1 MAVDAGLSMKNLLL
15 FLDWRRDNYWI
26 MRTKW
31 DMLAGLFD
39 RVLWSS
45 VGDHFWMSEF
55 PFQTG
60 VVFYVGIKV
69 MVLVDC
75 LLYARP
81 VLLIL

>member
-1 MAVDAGLSMKNLLL
+1 
-15 FLDWRRDNYWI
+15 
-26 MRTKW
+26 
-31 DMLAGLFD
+31 MLAGLFD